1 MKVSFGLTPKEPMKS
16 YREDLNERT
25 KNLLMALQKQYQ
37 DLKNLLG
44 IDRA

>member
-16 YREDLNERT
+16 NREDLNEST
-25 KNLLMALQKQYQ
+25 KNLLMALQTQYQ